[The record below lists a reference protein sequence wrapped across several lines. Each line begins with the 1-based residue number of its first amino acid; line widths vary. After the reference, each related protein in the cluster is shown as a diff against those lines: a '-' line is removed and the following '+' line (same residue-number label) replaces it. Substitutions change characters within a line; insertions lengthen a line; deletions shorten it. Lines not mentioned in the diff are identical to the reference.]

1 MADAT
6 DSKSVIRK
14 GVWVQ
19 LPPRAP
25 SDPYT
30 FSNGSTI
37 VAAQVAPNQLTTS

>member
-19 LPPRAP
+19 LPPRAL

-37 VAAQVAPNQLTTS
+37 TAAKVAPDEFSDT